1 MKVLQF
7 PLLKITGSFVLG
19 ILCAHYAKPS
29 FLLALLCLLVGMAVL
44 CFFFFTSKKNIFQKF
59 SFGVATLIVSFFIG
73 VFTLVSNN
81 QTLNA
86 NHYLHQLSNSDKE
99 YSSEIVVKEK
109 LKNSNKND
117 RYVAFLYKL
126 NHKESCGKVIL
137 NIKKDSILQTI
148 EIGTHLKV
156 IGSLYVNRNPNNP
169 NQFDY
174 GNYLENQQIYAQLY
188 ADASDIK
195 ISTISSKSV
204 SYYASKLRNKIIHN
218 LEKNHFNKTE
228 LSIVVALL
236 LGQQQDISQE
246 VVRDYQYA
254 GAVHVLS
261 VSGLHVGFILL
272 FITFLL
278 KPFPNTKRASLI
290 KLLIVILSL
299 WAFGILAGLAP
310 SVVRSVTMFSFV
322 AIGMFLRRSINIYN
336 TLAVSALI
344 ILLFQPAFLFDVG
357 FQLSYVALF
366 FIVWLQPLLSSI
378 WTPKYKVT
386 SYLWDIITVSF
397 AAQIGTFPMSIY
409 YFHQFPGLF
418 FITNLVILPG
428 MSIIL
433 ALGVVVMVLAAFDVV
448 WLPLLKILEW
458 SIWLLNKVIGWVA
471 SFEDFIFRDIPLNS
485 YMMWS
490 CYLIIFST
498 IIWVKKPTFHKL
510 IFSLMAIILLQLF
523 AFEAKYSSQSENEFI
538 VYSKQKN
545 TIITERHGDIV
556 TLYSNDSILK
566 NAHENLVLQ
575 SYLVANFCKIQ
586 HKKPLSNVLYFKNK
600 KILIVDSAAV
610 CLQDEKPDI
619 LLLTHSPKLNLER
632 LFKSWKPQQVV
643 VNGTNFKTYIKVW
656 KATCR
661 KEKIPFHDTSEK
673 GFFKI

>member
-81 QTLNA
+81 QTLNE

-204 SYYASKLRNKIIHN
+204 SYYASKLRNRIIHN

>member
-81 QTLNA
+81 QTLNE

-433 ALGVVVMVLAAFDVV
+433 ALGVVVMVLAALDVI
-448 WLPLLKILEW
+448 WLPLLKSLEW
-458 SIWLLNKVIGWVA
+458 SIWLLNKVIGLVA

-510 IFSLMAIILLQLF
+510 IVCLMAIILLQLF
-523 AFEAKYSSQSENEFI
+523 AFEVKYSSQSENEFI